1 MMQQDIQPATPQQPV
16 QPAAPEATAP
26 ATPVAVPQEA
36 QPATL
41 QEFALNLL
49 NDPAAMSA
57 FDLDP
62 EGVLSAC
69 GLSDITPGDVQEIL
83 PLVLDAASI
92 ADVDGLSSYSAL
104 TGLANLD
111 AASGFAGDLS
121 GHCDVSSTLDG
132 VTGVAPGLGDVAG
145 LGNITDLGNV
155 TDLSGVTGLADTGDV
170 LGTVT
175 GVTGV
180 ADVNG
185 VLGTV
190 TGVTDVVSVDG
201 VPGVLGAVTTDVT
214 TVTDVVHEV
223 VPDIAPV
230 SGVHDTVHSVVDGTV
245 GNGLGGVTDL
255 DLLDGVGGLTEG
267 LGL

>member
-1 MMQQDIQPATPQQPV
+1 
-16 QPAAPEATAP
+16 
-26 ATPVAVPQEA
+26 VAVPQEA

-49 NDPAAMSA
+49 NDPAALTA
-57 FDLDP
+57 FGLDP
-62 EGVLSAC
+62 EGVLGAC

-92 ADVDGLSSYSAL
+92 ADVDGLSSYNAL

-111 AASGFAGDLS
+111 AANGFVGDLS

-132 VTGVAPGLGDVAG
+132 VTGSVPGLGDVAG
-145 LGNITDLGNV
+145 LGTVADLGDI
-155 TDLSGVTGLADTGDV
+155 TDLSGVTGLAGTGDV

-175 GVTGV
+175 GV
-180 ADVNG
+180 ADVHG

-201 VPGVLGAVTTDVT
+201 VPGVPGAVTTDVT
-214 TVTDVVHEV
+214 TVTDVVHDV
-223 VPDIAPV
+223 VPDVAPV
-230 SGVHDTVHSVVDGTV
+230 SGVHDTVHGVVDGTV
-245 GNGLGGVTDL
+245 GNVLGGVTDL
-255 DLLDGVGGLTEG
+255 DVLDGVGGLTDG
-267 LGL
+267 LGLGL